1 MKRLFSLLMLSV
13 VLLASCSSKEGYI
26 KEYREFVSEVKSG
39 YMEYGD
45 EQWEEADEKFR
56 EYSEEM
62 YDDFFEELN
71 EEEISELNILSS
83 VYLGLKV
90 SVEAGK
96 KLDEL
101 KNE

>member
-1 MKRLFSLLMLSV
+1 MKRLFSLLMLSAM
-13 VLLASCSSKEGYI
+13 LLASCSSKEGYI
-26 KEYREFVSEVKSG
+26 RDYRKFVSEVKSG
-39 YMEYGD
+39 YREYGA

-62 YDDFFEELN
+62 YDDFFEDLN

-90 SVEAGK
+90 SLEAGK
-96 KLDEL
+96 KLEEQ
-101 KNE
+101 KNR